1 MIIYDPKIAIL
12 LIAFNRSNIKQVFD
26 RIKVVKPRRL
36 YIAVDE
42 STNDTQCKICKE
54 TTSIVSHID
63 WECQVFKLYQGKNQ
77 GYDKHCFHS
86 ISWFFEQEPE
96 GIILEDDCVPSLS
109 FFGYCTT
116 LLKKFRNDERIGHI
130 SGSNYQFGK
139 NRGDGTYYYSN
150 LTHVSGWAGW
160 RRVWQ
165 EHCLNE
171 NKYDLFNQLDYLSNL
186 PSHAPFQ
193 YRWNRFFNIV
203 NHSNEHFWEVK
214 YAYTNLIN
222 NRLSIIPNKN
232 LITKIAYYDKMP
244 HAIKNHPF
252 TNIKNE
258 EIDHIVHPSF
268 ICPDIEADLYS
279 QTKEYNTSFEELYMP
294 KEYFYLKEHFVTAIR
309 NNHIHPKIPQII
321 HQIYEDLA
329 GPPPSLVEI
338 SQSWKELNP
347 DWEYRFWNKN
357 DIETFLKTYY
367 PEFIPAYNAFPHNVQ
382 RWDAIR
388 YLILYKFGGLYVD
401 MDYECTEN
409 ITQTK
414 VIVFEIT
421 DYCNLK
427 CKYCSLGDLY
437 NFSKKESK
445 NINIKYAL
453 NFLRYIFNVKHK
465 KTKLTISFFG
475 GEPLVNFPAI
485 QQIIEEA
492 KLLNKNKKLDL
503 MFNMTTNAT
512 LIHKYIDFIV
522 ENNIELL
529 ISFDGNEKAHSY
541 RTYASNNKNSFHDVL
556 MNTDM
561 IKLKH
566 PSYFDKYVNFNAVL
580 NNRNSI
586 KGIYEFIYNRYGK
599 IPRISQL
606 SSDHINLNKKNIFD
620 DIFHSRKI
628 SEKEFQKEG
637 SDVLPIVSN
646 RLIPFNESKKFLK
659 HYSLNLYLSNTLY
672 LLYDLIDSFPTG
684 TCLPFQTRMFL
695 NTHNNLLPCE
705 KVSYKN
711 FLGKVNDHVFINIP
725 EIVQRYNSKIVHC
738 KKVCQYCYG
747 GRACSTCLLS
757 LDNLDQLGVEEF
769 VCPDFQ
775 NQKTFEDKLNRIFSY
790 LGKCPSEFFQIINHL
805 ITE

>member
-63 WECQVFKLYQGKNQ
+63 WECQVFKLYQEKNQ

-193 YRWNRFFNIV
+193 YRWNRLFNIV

-244 HAIKNHPF
+244 HAIKNHLF

-294 KEYFYLKEHFVTAIR
+294 KEYFYLKEHFITAIR

-409 ITQTK
+409 ITLILCNTECAMGLEPEAHAVRIHVPYIVGNAFMATVPEHPYFKELIDAVFYDNTK
-414 VIVFEIT
+414 AGTYTDSVELILNTTGPFLTTRIYDNSKYQERIT
-421 DYCNLK
+421 LIPAELIAPITHSDIRK
-427 CKYCSLGDLY
+427 IMKEETSMTI
-437 NFSKKESK
+437 ESK
-445 NINIKYAL
+445 VEKSFAIHY
-453 NFLRYIFNVKHK
+453 
-465 KTKLTISFFG
+465 FFG
-475 GEPLVNFPAI
+475 SWHE
-485 QQIIEEA
+485 
-492 KLLNKNKKLDL
+492 
-503 MFNMTTNAT
+503 
-512 LIHKYIDFIV
+512 
-522 ENNIELL
+522 
-529 ISFDGNEKAHSY
+529 
-541 RTYASNNKNSFHDVL
+541 
-556 MNTDM
+556 
-561 IKLKH
+561 
-566 PSYFDKYVNFNAVL
+566 
-580 NNRNSI
+580 
-586 KGIYEFIYNRYGK
+586 
-599 IPRISQL
+599 
-606 SSDHINLNKKNIFD
+606 
-620 DIFHSRKI
+620 
-628 SEKEFQKEG
+628 
-637 SDVLPIVSN
+637 
-646 RLIPFNESKKFLK
+646 
-659 HYSLNLYLSNTLY
+659 
-672 LLYDLIDSFPTG
+672 
-684 TCLPFQTRMFL
+684 
-695 NTHNNLLPCE
+695 
-705 KVSYKN
+705 
-711 FLGKVNDHVFINIP
+711 
-725 EIVQRYNSKIVHC
+725 
-738 KKVCQYCYG
+738 
-747 GRACSTCLLS
+747 
-757 LDNLDQLGVEEF
+757 
-769 VCPDFQ
+769 
-775 NQKTFEDKLNRIFSY
+775 
-790 LGKCPSEFFQIINHL
+790 
-805 ITE
+805 